1 MLLPVTVDIVRS
13 ISKPPLFVQPLA
25 MELIYDQATMEKA
38 NYTLPKSLDPNGDDY
53 SIVIWLEESEYMSY
67 DELT

>member
-1 MLLPVTVDIVRS
+1 
-13 ISKPPLFVQPLA
+13 